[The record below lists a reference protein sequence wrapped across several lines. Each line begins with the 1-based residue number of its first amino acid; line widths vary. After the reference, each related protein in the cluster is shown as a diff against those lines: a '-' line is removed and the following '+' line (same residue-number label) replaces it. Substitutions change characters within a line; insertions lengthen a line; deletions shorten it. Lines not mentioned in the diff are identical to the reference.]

1 MTMGSSKK
9 SLKHLS
15 KAEKKVLG
23 RYAVWQLNGKKAKS
37 YVLFALIIATATRIA
52 SRLIKNL
59 NDAAVIKGIA

>member
-23 RYAVWQLNGKKAKS
+23 RYAVWQLNGKKGKELCSVCSDNCHCNAHCES
-37 YVLFALIIATATRIA
+37 AH
-52 SRLIKNL
+52 
-59 NDAAVIKGIA
+59 